1 MLPGRRKNPPRSPHP
16 DRCDALRREGVSAH
30 YPSLLHVTRK
40 LNKKRHTCSAHQE
53 TQLHSV
59 EKTLALGHSRSDQ
72 ATAKRRPSSAKS
84 HRPPTADAVV
94 VTELS
99 GSARASYEQSHHGC
113 AEHCVPRRPASAFP
127 ACSGTRF
134 APPVVGSPQTCQH
147 HVSKKHTESGHTD
160 R

>member
-1 MLPGRRKNPPRSPHP
+1 MLPGCRKNPPRSPHP

-72 ATAKRRPSSAKS
+72 AAGKRRPISAKS
-84 HRPPTADAVV
+84 HRRPTVDAVV

-99 GSARASYEQSHHGC
+99 GSARASYKQSHHDTDVRST
-113 AEHCVPRRPASAFP
+113 AYRANPRMPRQRVPGRASRRPSWAARKRSN
-127 ACSGTRF
+127 T
-134 APPVVGSPQTCQH
+134 T
-147 HVSKKHTESGHTD
+147 
-160 R
+160 